1 MCRSE
6 IENLA
11 DKAVVDVIGLVTFV
25 GRTERVRSR
34 ANTGIALLL
43 AIFFSMRIEDEFSEL
58 HMNGIIV

>member
-34 ANTGIALLL
+34 ANTGIALYWPS
-43 AIFFSMRIEDEFSEL
+43 FFLCE
-58 HMNGIIV
+58 